1 MDESIKQNI
10 IKDIGLD
17 RFPKEKQEE
26 MLLMIGKL
34 VFQGVIVRVMG
45 LLSDKDKDDF
55 DNLLMKNIEDE
66 ESVLKF
72 LESRIPNLDELVKEE
87 IEGFKKESA
96 DFMEN
101 LK

>member
-17 RFPKEKQEE
+17 RFSKEKQEE

-34 VFQGVIVRVMG
+34 IFQGVIVRVMG

-55 DNLLMKNIEDE
+55 DNLLMKNVEDE
-66 ESVLKF
+66 EMVLNF
-72 LESRIPNLDELVKEE
+72 LQSRIPNLDELVKDE
-87 IEGFKKESA
+87 IASFKKESA

>member
-1 MDESIKQNI
+1 MDESIKKNI
-10 IKDIGLD
+10 IKDIGLE
-17 RFPKEKQEE
+17 RFSPEKQEE

-34 VFQGVIVRVMG
+34 IFQGVIVRVMA
-45 LLSDKDKDDF
+45 LLNDKDKDDF

-66 ESVLKF
+66 EMVLKF

-87 IEGFKKESA
+87 IESFKKESA